1 MKTNPLVFHWNLPIE
16 GIKAKEAEATVS
28 GAIDYDCLKDFVKTA
43 DELPIDSLLTPF
55 GFHMPD
61 PIPLLAALSNECGRV
76 KFMLAY
82 RSGLMSPTL
91 FTQQINTLSH
101 LLKGRLHLNMIAG
114 FSPAEQAYYGDHL
127 AHDERYE
134 RAAEFMSVCH
144 SLWGGTE
151 GVHFKG
157 KHYDIRDGK
166 LNTRFWPADTT
177 QPPRPRIYLSGNSKI
192 AELTAQN
199 HADCWLRYGDTP
211 EKIADAATKSK
222 LPLGLR
228 MSVIARPTR
237 EEAMEAAFKVVENP
251 DLKWRAFIQNFIESC
266 DSKAVKDTHTLAEK
280 TPSEWLSPTI
290 WTGAVPYRG
299 GPALA
304 IVGSFEEVANTLL
317 EFKRAG
323 VQEFILSGWPT
334 QKELV
339 TFCKGVVPIVRKLE
353 SLSKKVA

>member
-61 PIPLLAALSNECGRV
+61 PIPLLAALSNVGSRV

-127 AHDERYE
+127 THDDRYE
-134 RAAEFMSVCH
+134 RASEFMTVCH
-144 SLWGGTE
+144 ALWNSQN
-151 GVHFKG
+151 GVNFKG

-166 LNTRFWPADTT
+166 INTRFWASESD
-177 QPPRPRIYLSGNSKI
+177 QVRPRVYLSGNSKV

-199 HADCWLRYGDTP
+199 HADSWLRYGDTP
-211 EKIADAATKSK
+211 EKIAEAAVKSK

-228 MSVIARPTR
+228 MSVIARRTR
-237 EEAMEAAFKVVENP
+237 EEAMEAAYKVIENP
-251 DLKWRAFIQNFIESC
+251 DLKWKEFIKNFIESC
-266 DSKAVKDTHTLAEK
+266 DSKAVKDTHSLAEK
-280 TPSEWLSPTI
+280 TASEWLSPTI

-304 IVGSFEEVANTLL
+304 VVGSYEEVALTLL
-317 EFKRAG
+317 EFKESG

-334 QKELV
+334 QKELAG
-339 TFCKGVVPIVRKLE
+339 FCNGVVPIVRKLE
-353 SLSKKVA
+353 SLQKKVA